1 MFQSERYNVFNKTAL
16 NTNDSKI
23 IQSIE
28 LTETYPYGMNID
40 IIHVKEKIN
49 YCNIIQKCLNCNI
62 IQKCLTLI
70 KSQKKM

>member
-40 IIHVKEKIN
+40 IIHVKEKI
-49 YCNIIQKCLNCNI
+49 KHCNI

-70 KSQKKM
+70 KFQKKM